1 VAAPFTQ
8 PRGAQ
13 VAAQPLAA
21 KPWFKSS
28 QRILGRDWPV
38 AYVFVLPTVLLL
50 FGLVGYPFARGL
62 ALSFFNAVGIRTGA
76 FVGLDNYQ
84 ALWADDFFIRAVW
97 TTAQFTF
104 WSVVA
109 KFILGIST
117 ALLLHNIPKWG
128 SVLGGLILLPFIIPE
143 VVRALAWRVLLDPI
157 FGALN
162 YMLVKVFHVLPVG
175 IAWLGEQNTALPSVI
190 MVNVWAGLPFFI
202 ILCTAGLKAVDAEQY
217 DAAAVDGATPWRR
230 FLHVTLPGM
239 RYVIIVA
246 TLLSTILTFN
256 NFGLTYLLTGGGP
269 GGATRVYTILA
280 YEYAIT
286 GLRYG
291 SGAAVAMTTA
301 PVMFLLILFLGRYMM
316 QRSDVASSS
325 DDDGFL
331 SRVGNAVLAP
341 FRQKYVGWV
350 LGHVLLNLAL
360 LGIWWLRGDGSVS
373 LTQVI
378 ILNLAVA
385 LLFNFWAIHDA
396 IESLFVAA
404 ARAVRP
410 PGSPAMFSRNTG
422 RGINYTILYILLG
435 AVLIFELL
443 PFYFIV
449 VTAFKSTLQIQQI
462 QNMFWPSP
470 WTFEHFRF
478 MIYEKPFLTWYRNT
492 IVVAV
497 VSTTISV
504 LAAALGGYALA
515 RLKWRGAG
523 AMSTTVLIAYL
534 MPPALLMIPLYYI
547 LVQLKLTNTL
557 MALMVT
563 YPSAILPF
571 ATWLMMG
578 YYRSIPEELEDAA
591 MIDGCSRFG
600 AFFRVVL
607 PLVRPA
613 LLAVT
618 MFAITNAWN
627 EFLYAFS
634 FLRSS
639 ENFTLSVGLQGMI
652 IGDVQPW
659 GELMASCL
667 MTALPVVIIYMLGQ
681 RFMVAGLT
689 AGSVKG

>member
-1 VAAPFTQ
+1 
-8 PRGAQ
+8 
-13 VAAQPLAA
+13 
-21 KPWFKSS
+21 
-28 QRILGRDWPV
+28 
-38 AYVFVLPTVLLL
+38 
-50 FGLVGYPFARGL
+50 
-62 ALSFFNAVGIRTGA
+62 
-76 FVGLDNYQ
+76 
-84 ALWADDFFIRAVW
+84 
-97 TTAQFTF
+97 
-104 WSVVA
+104 
-109 KFILGIST
+109 
-117 ALLLHNIPKWG
+117 
-128 SVLGGLILLPFIIPE
+128 
-143 VVRALAWRVLLDPI
+143 
-157 FGALN
+157 
-162 YMLVKVFHVLPVG
+162 
-175 IAWLGEQNTALPSVI
+175 
-190 MVNVWAGLPFFI
+190 
-202 ILCTAGLKAVDAEQY
+202 
-217 DAAAVDGATPWRR
+217 
-230 FLHVTLPGM
+230 
-239 RYVIIVA
+239 
-246 TLLSTILTFN
+246 
-256 NFGLTYLLTGGGP
+256 
-269 GGATRVYTILA
+269 VYTILA

-301 PVMFLLILFLGRYMM
+301 PFMFLLILFLGRYMM
-316 QRSDVASSS
+316 QRSDVASMG
-325 DDDGFL
+325 DDEGIVWKTAML
-331 SRVGNAVLAP
+331 ILTP
-341 FRQKYVGWV
+341 FR
-350 LGHVLLNLAL
+350 LLLQ
-360 LGIWWLRGDGSVS
+360 GC
-373 LTQVI
+373 
-378 ILNLAVA
+378 LAV
-385 LLFNFWAIHDA
+385 FWAVNDIVEN
-396 IESLFVAA
+396 ILGAA

-410 PGSPAMFSRNTG
+410 SGSAPMLNRSANKRITYG
-422 RGINYTILYILLG
+422 VLYTVLGVVLL
-435 AVLIFELL
+435 FELL
-443 PFYFIV
+443 PFYFIF

-462 QNMFWPSP
+462 QNMFWPTP
-470 WTFEHFRF
+470 WTMEHFRF
-478 MIYEKPFLTWYRNT
+478 MIFEKPFLAWYRNT
-492 IVVAV
+492 VVVAV